1 MKRAA
6 FHFALFAAGLLGML
20 AWRLAPELTRPTHP
34 DPAFQIP
41 SPFELAS
48 LPLATR
54 FDFPLGSEHGA
65 LAYNAQRF
73 TENHHLGDDLNGIG
87 GENSDLGDPIY
98 AVADGRVLLARD
110 AGSGWGNV
118 IIRVLLARDAGS
130 GWGNVIIILHA
141 IEENGARRYVQSYYG
156 HCDEILVAAGND
168 VRRGQQIATVGT
180 ANGQYFAHLHFEMR
194 EFITPFIG
202 PGYREK
208 TDGWLNPSDFIA
220 KHRGAPEDDVGR
232 TGQMP
237 APQSCP

>member
-1 MKRAA
+1 MKRTA
-6 FHFALFAAGLLGML
+6 FYTALFVISALAML
-20 AWRLAPELTRPTHP
+20 TWRLWPELTRPTHL

-41 SPFELAS
+41 SAFELAS
-48 LPLATR
+48 LPFAKR

-110 AGSGWGNV
+110 GGPGWGNV
-118 IIRVLLARDAGS
+118 IIV
-130 GWGNVIIILHA
+130 LHA
-141 IEENGARRYVQSYYG
+141 IEENGARRYVESYYG
-156 HCDEILVAAGND
+156 HCNKILVNAGDD

-180 ANGQYFAHLHFEMR
+180 ANGQYFAHLHFEVR

-232 TGQMP
+232 SAQMP
-237 APQSCP
+237 SPQSSP

>member
-1 MKRAA
+1 MKRTA
-6 FHFALFAAGLLGML
+6 FYSALFVISALAML
-20 AWRLAPELTRPTHP
+20 TWRLWPELTRPTHL

-48 LPLATR
+48 LPFAKR

-73 TENHHLGDDLNGIG
+73 TGNHHLGDDLNGIG

-110 AGSGWGNV
+110 GGPGWGNV
-118 IIRVLLARDAGS
+118 
-130 GWGNVIIILHA
+130 VIVLHA
-141 IEENGARRYVQSYYG
+141 IEENGARRYVESYYG
-156 HCDEILVAAGND
+156 HCNKILVNAGDD

-208 TDGWLNPSDFIA
+208 NDGWLNPSDFIA
-220 KHRGAPEDDVGR
+220 KHRGAPEDEVGR
-232 TGQMP
+232 SAQLP
-237 APQSCP
+237 SLQSSP

>member
-1 MKRAA
+1 MTSSRAQR
-6 FHFALFAAGLLGML
+6 FRRIVFYLALFLAGLMAFL
-20 AWRLAPELTRPTHP
+20 AWRLWPELTRSTHR

-41 SPFELAS
+41 SAFELAS
-48 LPLATR
+48 LPIATR

-110 AGSGWGNV
+110 GGPGWGNV
-118 IIRVLLARDAGS
+118 
-130 GWGNVIIILHA
+130 VIVLHA

-156 HCDEILVAAGND
+156 HCDQILVEAGNE
-168 VRRGQQIATVGT
+168 VRRGQRIATVGT
-180 ANGQYFAHLHFEMR
+180 AGGRYFAHLHFEMR
-194 EFITPFIG
+194 EFVTPFIG

-208 TDGWLNPSDFIA
+208 TDGWLNPSDFIE

-232 TGQMP
+232 TKP
-237 APQSCP
+237 